1 MAEDNEQRT
10 FMAITCTDRSQHR
23 RIRLTTARL
32 HLSDRGMNYALEH
45 FAPPMAD
52 AEPETLV
59 GRESYTFVCPRC
71 GRTPQIKFDKWWKL
85 LEELAEAGRDE
96 FDISLLP

>member
-1 MAEDNEQRT
+1 
-10 FMAITCTDRSQHR
+10 MAIVCTDRAQHR

-32 HLSDRGMNYALEH
+32 HLSDRGMNHALEH

-52 AEPETLV
+52 AGPRSSV
-59 GRESYTFVCPRC
+59 GRESYTFICPRC
-71 GRTPQIKFDKWWKL
+71 GRNPQIKFDKWWRL
-85 LEELAEAGRDE
+85 LEAVAESGRDE